1 MTLSDTRDPAATA
14 TNPAIKRRTQRVQI
28 VMPVRVSGG
37 EDADAFEQLTETATV
52 SAHGCLVRLDRNVA
66 RLQEILIVNPAT
78 QQEVRG
84 SVVFIGEDSSSPKE
98 VGIEFAAPSPLFW
111 GITFPPEDWDPADRK
126 LPSQASHQ
134 PSRPKSRR

>member
-1 MTLSDTRDPAATA
+1 MTVSDTREPAATA

-37 EDADAFEQLTETATV
+37 EGADAFEQLTETATV
-52 SAHGCLVRLDRNVA
+52 SAHGCLVHLDRNVI
-66 RLQEILIVNPAT
+66 RLQEISIVNPAT

-84 SVVFIGEDSSSPKE
+84 SVVFIGENTASPKE
-98 VGIEFAAPSPLFW
+98 VGIEFAERSPLFW
-111 GITFPPEDWDPADRK
+111 GITFPPDDWDPADRK
-126 LPSQASHQ
+126 LPSQASYQ